1 MSIFEEKGVER
12 QHKARTKTYAINSF
26 QQSCNI
32 CCYTGKH
39 INCDNCAIANAHS
52 EVIKSLSDRIPVLA

>member
-1 MSIFEEKGVER
+1 MSRFEEKGVER
-12 QHKARTKTYAINSF
+12 QLLAKTKQYAINSF

-39 INCDNCAIANAHS
+39 LNCDNCAIANAHS
-52 EVIKSLSDRIPVLA
+52 ETIKSLSNRTLMLA